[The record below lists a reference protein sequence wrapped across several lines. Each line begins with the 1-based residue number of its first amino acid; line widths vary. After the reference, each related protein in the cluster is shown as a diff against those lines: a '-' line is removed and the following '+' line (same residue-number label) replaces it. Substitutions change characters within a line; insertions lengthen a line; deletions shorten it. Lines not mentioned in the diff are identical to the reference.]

1 MNNKQLKEWD
11 KQLKEW
17 IEQQKAAHRLFQVE
31 MGQITDSQKQLVE
44 AQKATDL
51 KINKLTDNIQTL
63 ITLGR

>member
-1 MNNKQLKEWD
+1 MDD
-11 KQLKEW
+11 KQLKEA
-17 IEQQKAAHRLFQVE
+17 IEQLWAGHERFQVE
-31 MGQITDSQKQLVE
+31 MAQITDSQKQLIE